1 MKVRI
6 ATVGAYP
13 DGMASTY
20 RIHCYAKALQLEGV
34 HVEVI
39 SAESGVKLDGRHLFY
54 NGKRDGIEFKIL
66 WNKGGLKTFF
76 IKYLW
81 SELKVYIFA
90 LYNVF
95 TVSKYDVLFLYDSP
109 SIPALLLIRFCKLLN
124 KKVVLELNEY
134 PYATAG
140 SRVTRIKRVNQF
152 LKWFTLKLVLPSTDG
167 IVCISDALEH
177 VVHKNAPITGV
188 LKVPILIGD
197 EKESIK
203 EFKLVDDII
212 AKNEKYIFHAGSLS
226 IQKDGIIKMV
236 SAFAKA
242 ANSLKIKGI
251 KLNILLTNKN
261 TQKEVWHNITA
272 NLKNNNLSDHLII
285 TGFLSEAELNYCLQN
300 AAVLVINK
308 PITNQNKYNFPTKV
322 GDYLNSKTPVV
333 IAAKGLELN
342 NYITN
347 GKEAIVVGP
356 DDVDEMS
363 RNITNL
369 LLDSNENKK
378 IGMKG
383 QSCAQKNFHYSAH
396 SRNIKT
402 FFSNL

>member
-1 MKVRI
+1 
-6 ATVGAYP
+6 
-13 DGMASTY
+13 
-20 RIHCYAKALQLEGV
+20 
-34 HVEVI
+34 
-39 SAESGVKLDGRHLFY
+39 
-54 NGKRDGIEFKIL
+54 
-66 WNKGGLKTFF
+66 
-76 IKYLW
+76 
-81 SELKVYIFA
+81 
-90 LYNVF
+90 
-95 TVSKYDVLFLYDSP
+95 
-109 SIPALLLIRFCKLLN
+109 
-124 KKVVLELNEY
+124 
-134 PYATAG
+134 
-140 SRVTRIKRVNQF
+140 
-152 LKWFTLKLVLPSTDG
+152 
-167 IVCISDALEH
+167 
-177 VVHKNAPITGV
+177 
-188 LKVPILIGD
+188 
-197 EKESIK
+197 
-203 EFKLVDDII
+203 
-212 AKNEKYIFHAGSLS
+212 
-226 IQKDGIIKMV
+226 MV
-236 SAFAKA
+236 AAFAKA
-242 ANSLKIKGI
+242 ANSLKIKGL
-251 KLNILLTNKN
+251 KLNLLLTNKK
-261 TQKEVWHNITA
+261 TQKDVWNNITA
-272 NLKNNNLSDHLII
+272 ILKNNNLSDHLII